1 MNGGRSVVEA
11 LRAAGVEHAFC
22 VPGESFLPILDEL
35 RDSDIRVVATRHESG
50 AAFMAEAI
58 GKLTG
63 RPALC
68 MGSRAPGAANL
79 SIGVHTANEDGT
91 PMLAVLGQVPTKERH
106 RHAFQEADL
115 ARVFGPIS
123 KFAVEV
129 PDADQLG
136 ELTLQAARIAVSG
149 RPGPAVVVLREDL
162 LDQEIDEFRPE
173 PIWPPRAG
181 ADADSVSATLTLL
194 REAHSPVIFLGGG
207 GMRGPDATREWVRVA
222 ERFAVPVIAAWRR
235 ADAFP
240 NDHPLYLGQSGFGAP
255 PSVMSRLVEADVI
268 LAVGAPLGQV
278 STSGHVVPAPH
289 TRLVYVDGAPDPTV
303 TTHAGDVVAI
313 ADPTLFARAL
323 LELAEARGVPAPLP
337 GRGDRN
343 TRERAIWVDE
353 TTPRASS
360 PARGYADCA
369 TIATQLRHLLTPDT
383 IVTCD
388 AGAFSTWVNRFLR
401 WQKPGTF
408 LAPSS
413 GAMGYAIPAAVAAKL
428 LRPTAP
434 VVAFVGDGGFLMTG
448 NEIETAV
455 RCGVAFVVVVFDNR
469 RYGTIWQHQQRRY
482 PGRSVATELGAVDF
496 ARLASALGAAG
507 MTVDDAAAFPA
518 AFSAALRNS
527 VPTVIHLRV
536 DPDQILESD

>member
-1 MNGGRSVVEA
+1 MNGGRAVVEA
-11 LRAAGVEHAFC
+11 LRAAGVEYAFC

-35 RDSDIRVVATRHESG
+35 RDTDIRVVATRHESG
-50 AAFMAEAI
+50 AAFMAEAL

-63 RPALC
+63 RPAVC
-68 MGSRAPGAANL
+68 MGSRAPGATNL

-91 PMLAVLGQVPTKERH
+91 PMLALIGQVPTKERH
-106 RHAFQEADL
+106 RRAFQEADL
-115 ARVFGPIS
+115 AQVFGPIS

-129 PDADQLG
+129 PDANHLG
-136 ELTLQAARIAVSG
+136 ELTLQAARITMSG

-162 LDQEIDEFRPE
+162 LEEEVGDFRAE
-173 PIWPPRAG
+173 PICPPRTG
-181 ADADSVSATLTLL
+181 ANADSVAATLTLL
-194 REAHSPVIFLGGG
+194 REAQSPVVFLGGG
-207 GMRGPDATREWVRVA
+207 GMRGRDATTEWLRVA
-222 ERFAVPVIAAWRR
+222 ERFAVPAITAWRR
-235 ADAFP
+235 ADVFP

-255 PSVMSRLVEADVI
+255 PSVMNRLMEADVI
-268 LAVGAPLGQV
+268 VAVGAPLGQV
-278 STSGHVVPAPH
+278 STSNHIVPTRH
-289 TRLVYVDGAPDPTV
+289 TRLVYVDEGHDPTV
-303 TTHAGDVVAI
+303 TTRAGDVVAI

-323 LELAEARGVPAPLP
+323 LELAEARGVQAPLP
-337 GRGDRN
+337 ERGRRN
-343 TRERAIWVDE
+343 ARERATWVDE
-353 TTPRASS
+353 TTPRAGS
-360 PARGYADCA
+360 PASGYADVA
-369 TIATQLRHLLTPDT
+369 TIATHLRDLLSPDT

-428 LRPTAP
+428 LRPAAP

-455 RCGVAFVVVVFDNR
+455 RCGVAFVVLVFDNR

-507 MTVDDAAAFPA
+507 VTVDDASAFPA
-518 AFSAALRNS
+518 AFTAALRNT

-536 DPDQILESD
+536 DPDQVLEGD

>member
-1 MNGGRSVVEA
+1 MNGARAVVAA
-11 LRAAGVEHAFC
+11 LRAAGVTQAFC

-50 AAFMAEAI
+50 AAFMAEAV

-63 RPALC
+63 RPAVC

-79 SIGVHTANEDGT
+79 SIGVHTAYEDGT
-91 PMLAVLGQVPTKERH
+91 PMLALLGQVPTRERH
-106 RHAFQEADL
+106 HHAFQEADL
-115 ARVFGPIS
+115 AQLFGPIS

-136 ELTLQAARIAVSG
+136 ELTLQAARIAVSA
-149 RPGPAVVVLREDL
+149 RPGPAVVVLREDV
-162 LDQEIDEFRPE
+162 LDQEVDDFCPDAIRPL
-173 PIWPPRAG
+173 RAG
-181 ADADSVSATLTLL
+181 ADSDTVSTTLTLL
-194 REAHSPVIFLGGG
+194 LEARAPVLFLGGG
-207 GMRGPDATREWVRVA
+207 GMRGPDATSAWVRVA
-222 ERFAVPVIAAWRR
+222 ERFAVPVITAWRR
-235 ADAFP
+235 ADSFP

-255 PSVMSRLVEADVI
+255 PSVMSRLMAADLI

-278 STSGHVVPAPH
+278 SSGGHAVPASH
-289 TRLVYVDGAPDPTV
+289 TRLVHVDGAPDPTV
-303 TTHAGDVVAI
+303 PRRASDVAAI

-323 LELAEARGVPAPLP
+323 LDLAEARGVLAPHLE
-337 GRGDRN
+337 RDARN
-343 TRERAIWVDE
+343 TRERATWVDE
-353 TTPRASS
+353 TTPRGSS
-360 PARGYADCA
+360 PTRGYADCA
-369 TIATQLRHLLTPDT
+369 TIAMQLRDLLTPDT

-388 AGAFSTWVNRFLR
+388 AGAFSTWVNRFVR
-401 WQKPGTF
+401 WQNPGTF

-428 LRPTAP
+428 SRPTAP

-455 RCGVAFVVVVFDNR
+455 RCGVAFVVIVFDNR

-482 PGRSVATELGAVDF
+482 PGRSVATELGPVDF

-507 MTVDDAAAFPA
+507 VTVDDAAAFPA
-518 AFSAALRNS
+518 AFRAALRNT

-536 DPDQILESD
+536 DPNQILDGD